1 MQIHSSY
8 IDTYTNTR
16 KVTERRRAREKEISS
31 HKEKNEAII
40 QWYWTAG
47 WPENQY
53 HHTSSS
59 PPPFLLLFLLLHQ
72 SPLSFH
78 PPNFTRFPPLLLFT
92 PLFFLFL
99 HILLFQ
105 HHPKITRKTSPFY
118 NKCTWEILD
127 IQLAALFPTT
137 PTSSL
142 LSPSSVHILLWNR
155 SGWPVLMKLQW
166 VLIWWQLWTLEEE
179 LGWRMEGRW
188 KNGWTDK
195 SGRRC
200 S

>member
-16 KVTERRRAREKEISS
+16 KVTVRRRAREKEISS

-127 IQLAALFPTT
+127 IHHPHVFSSVSLLCSHFIVKQEWMACPHETSMSIDLMAALD
-137 PTSSL
+137 
-142 LSPSSVHILLWNR
+142 
-155 SGWPVLMKLQW
+155 SGGR
-166 VLIWWQLWTLEEE
+166 TRLEDGGAVEE
-179 LGWRMEGRW
+179 WMDG
-188 KNGWTDK
+188 
-195 SGRRC
+195 
-200 S
+200 